1 SQGTIPTEDPEQKTS
16 RNAVIAIFRIGRMNS
31 DCKKFGFCGI
41 KGGGKTVNDGELRA
55 LISKKGDGK
64 LLVVFMRRP
73 SEEGPTLY
81 IDEDITTPPALARR
95 LGFKSV
101 TLSKGEYAYNKGM
114 CVINAK
120 LDK

>member
-1 SQGTIPTEDPEQKTS
+1 M
-16 RNAVIAIFRIGRMNS
+16 AIFRIGRKS
-31 DCKKFGFCGI
+31 LDGKSFGFCGI
-41 KGGGKTVNDGELRA
+41 KGPGKFVNDGELRA
-55 LISKKGDGK
+55 LISKKGDGQ
-64 LLVVFMRRP
+64 LMVVFMRRP

-81 IDEDITTPPALARR
+81 IDEDITAPPVVARR

-101 TLSKGEYAYNKGM
+101 TLLKGEYEYNKGM